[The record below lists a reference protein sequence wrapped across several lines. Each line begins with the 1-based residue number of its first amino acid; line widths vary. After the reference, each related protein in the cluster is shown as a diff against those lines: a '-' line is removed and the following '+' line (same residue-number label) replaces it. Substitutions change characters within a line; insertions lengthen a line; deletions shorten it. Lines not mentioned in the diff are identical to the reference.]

1 MSVRAS
7 IPCAGVGFVA
17 PCLPSSADRP
27 PKGTNWIHEI
37 KHDGFRMMVRSNGVG
52 VRLFT
57 RNGYDWTNRY
67 PLIRQA
73 AHTLWASSFLI
84 DGEAVNCNENGFPD
98 FDTLRHRRND
108 RSVFLYAFDL
118 IELDGRDLRRD
129 RIEDRKAALVKLLR
143 RSDYGIFLSEHVEDD
158 AAIVFQHA
166 CKLGLEGIV
175 SKRRG
180 SPYVSGRSPHWL
192 KLKNPNSAAV
202 RREAEEEWA

>member
-27 PKGTNWIHEI
+27 PKGTGWIHEI

-73 AHTLWASSFLI
+73 AHTLRPARFSLMVKRSIATRMASLISTRFVTAGMIDQSFCMHSISSSLM
-84 DGEAVNCNENGFPD
+84 DVTC
-98 FDTLRHRRND
+98 
-108 RSVFLYAFDL
+108 
-118 IELDGRDLRRD
+118 
-129 RIEDRKAALVKLLR
+129 AAT
-143 RSDYGIFLSEHVEDD
+143 G
-158 AAIVFQHA
+158 
-166 CKLGLEGIV
+166 
-175 SKRRG
+175 SKIAR
-180 SPYVSGRSPHWL
+180 PLW
-192 KLKNPNSAAV
+192 
-202 RREAEEEWA
+202 

>member
-1 MSVRAS
+1 MSLLVR
-7 IPCAGVGFVA
+7 IPNPIAGFIA
-17 PCLPSSADRP
+17 PCLPSRAQKP
-27 PKGTNWIHEI
+27 PSGRGWIHEI
-37 KHDGFRMMVRSNGVG
+37 KHDGFRMMVRRNGAN

-73 AHTLWASSFLI
+73 AQALHAPSFLL
-84 DGEAVNCNENGFPD
+84 DGEAVNCTQDGVPD
-98 FDTLRHRRND
+98 FDTLRYRRND

-118 IELDGRDLRRD
+118 VELDGRDLRREP
-129 RIEDRKAALVKLLR
+129 IEIRKAALLKLLR
-143 RSDYGIFLSEHVEDD
+143 RCDYGIFLNEQIEDE

-180 SPYVSGRSPHWL
+180 SPYVSGRSSHWL
-192 KLKNPNSAAV
+192 KLKNPDSPAV
-202 RREAEEEWA
+202 RREAEEEWG